1 MMKKICIFLSLCVI
15 FAHSQVANAV
25 AITVNSE
32 PITLY
37 EIEMAMKALKLDRQK
52 AIEAL
57 ISDRIERSQIKKMG
71 SLVDDFELEN
81 EIKKL
86 SGDLDDLKA
95 ELAANNKSYDDFKK
109 DFKRQLEK
117 RKLYEAVAS
126 GAKVDYSEEGAR
138 EYYELHIDE
147 FMLYENIAV
156 SAYTAESAELLESY
170 KENKVKFKGLR
181 QTSEHLSLQNSD
193 PRLIFFLSGIEVG
206 GFSPVLESGDEF
218 VIYEV
223 KAKSRPQKLPY
234 DEIKEQV
241 QSVYTNKQ
249 RQDFVKDFFD
259 KAHSKANI
267 VYLR

>member
-1 MMKKICIFLSLCVI
+1 MKKICVFLALCAFI
-15 FAHSQVANAV
+15 AHAANGI
-25 AITVNSE
+25 AIVVNNE

-37 EIEMAMKALKLDRQK
+37 EIDTTMKALNLSKQK
-52 AIEAL
+52 AIELL
-57 ISDRIERSQIKKMG
+57 ISDKIEQSQIKKMG
-71 SLVDDFELEN
+71 SLVDNFELEN
-81 EIKKL
+81 EIKKIA
-86 SGDLDDLKA
+86 GDEGELKA
-95 ELAANNKSYDDFKK
+95 MLDAKGQSLEDFKK
-109 DFKRQLEK
+109 DFKKQLEK

-156 SAYTAESAELLESY
+156 STYTAESAELLENY
-170 KENKVKFKGLR
+170 KENKVKFKGLK
-181 QTSEHLSLQNSD
+181 QNSEILSLQTSD
-193 PRLIFFLSGIEVG
+193 PRLIFFLSSIEVG

-223 KAKSRPQKLPY
+223 KSKSRPQKLPY
-234 DEIKEQV
+234 DDIKEQV